1 MKSYLDTMRHIMFH
15 GDDRGDRTGV
25 GTRGVFGVETRYNL
39 QEGFPAMTTKKLAWK
54 SVVSELLWF
63 LEGSGDE
70 RRLCEIRHGSV
81 DEDKKTIW
89 TANAEAGYWKDKSKF
104 KGDLGRV
111 YGVQWRHWQ
120 TFHPLGHPDGDGLVT
135 GRMVE
140 TDQIANLIDGLK
152 NDPFGRRHLLTA
164 WNPGEL
170 DQMALPPCHLLAQ
183 FNVGNLS
190 PEEIHTIYFRHRA
203 QLSDLPARIEFDKLT
218 NSEGRRKT
226 VDDLRTVG
234 LPTQKLDCKMY
245 QRSCDMFLGVPFN
258 IASYALLTHMVAQV
272 CGLEVGTFI
281 HTLGDAHI
289 YNNHFDAVEEQLTRS
304 PLKLATLKLNPLI
317 KDIDGFTMEDIE
329 MEGYMCLNAIRA
341 PMAV

>member
-1 MKSYLDTMRHIMFH
+1 MLH
-15 GDDRGDRTGV
+15 GDDRGDRTGT
-25 GTRGVFGVETRYNL
+25 GTRGIFGVQTRYNL
-39 QEGFPAMTTKKLAWK
+39 QDGFPAMTTKKLAWK
-54 SVVSELLWF
+54 AVVSELLWF

-81 DEDKKTIW
+81 DAEKKTIW
-89 TANAEAGYWKDKSKF
+89 TANAEAGYWKHKAKYP
-104 KGDLGRV
+104 GDLGRV

-120 TFHPLGHPDGDGLVT
+120 TFHSMGTSEGNDGLVI
-135 GRMVE
+135 GRLDE

-152 NDPFGRRHLLTA
+152 NDAFGRRHLLTA

-183 FNVGNLS
+183 FNV
-190 PEEIHTIYFRHRA
+190 T
-203 QLSDLPARIEFDKLT
+203 SD
-218 NSEGRRKT
+218 GR
-226 VDDLRTVG
+226 
-234 LPTQKLDCKMY
+234 LDCQMY

-258 IASYALLTHMVAQV
+258 IASYALLTHMIAQV

-289 YNNHFDAVEEQLTRS
+289 YNNHFDAVKEQLTRS
-304 PLKLATLKLNPLI
+304 PLKLPTLKINTLVRE
-317 KDIDGFTMEDIE
+317 IDGFTMEDFE
-329 MEGYMCLNAIRA
+329 LEDYHCLNAIRA

>member
-1 MKSYLDTMRHIMFH
+1 MKSYLDTMRHIMLH
-15 GDDRGDRTGV
+15 GDDRGDRTGT
-25 GTRGVFGVETRYNL
+25 GTRGIFGVQTRYNL
-39 QEGFPAMTTKKLAWK
+39 QDGFPAMTTKKLAWK
-54 SVVSELLWF
+54 AVVSELLWF

-81 DEDKKTIW
+81 DAEKKTIW
-89 TANAEAGYWKDKSKF
+89 TANAEAGYWKHKAKYP
-104 KGDLGRV
+104 GDLGRV

-120 TFHPLGHPDGDGLVT
+120 TFHSMGTSEGNDGLVI
-135 GRMVE
+135 GRLDE

-152 NDPFGRRHLLTA
+152 NDAFGRRHLLTA

-183 FNVGNLS
+183 FNV
-190 PEEIHTIYFRHRA
+190 T
-203 QLSDLPARIEFDKLT
+203 SD
-218 NSEGRRKT
+218 GR
-226 VDDLRTVG
+226 
-234 LPTQKLDCKMY
+234 LDCQMY

-258 IASYALLTHMVAQV
+258 IASYALLTHMIAQV

-289 YNNHFDAVEEQLTRS
+289 YNNHFDAVKEQLTRS
-304 PLKLATLKLNPLI
+304 PLKLPTLKINTLVRE
-317 KDIDGFTMEDIE
+317 IDGFTMEDFE
-329 MEGYMCLNAIRA
+329 LEDYHCLNAIRA

>member
-1 MKSYLDTMRHIMFH
+1 MKSYLDTLGHILKH
-15 GDDRGDRTGV
+15 GDDRGDRTGI

-81 DEDKKTIW
+81 DADKKTIW
-89 TANAEAGYWKDKSKF
+89 TANAEAGYWKHKAKF

-120 TFHPLGHPDGDGLVT
+120 TFHPLSKPDEDGLVT
-135 GRMVE
+135 GKMVE
-140 TDQIANLIDGLK
+140 TDQIANLIDSLT

-183 FNVGNLS
+183 FNV
-190 PEEIHTIYFRHRA
+190 T
-203 QLSDLPARIEFDKLT
+203 SD
-218 NSEGRRKT
+218 G
-226 VDDLRTVG
+226 
-234 LPTQKLDCKMY
+234 KLDCKMY

-258 IASYALLTHMVAQV
+258 IASYALLTHMIAQV
-272 CGLEVGTFI
+272 CGLEAGTFI

-304 PLKLATLKLNPLI
+304 PLRLAALKLNPLVT
-317 KDIDGFTMEDIE
+317 DIDSFTMDDIE
-329 MEGYMCLNAIRA
+329 LDGYMCLNAIRA